1 MLASSK
7 VEIKWTKPDQNEI
20 SLINFGVDLNIKF
33 HWDLMSTYRLEIRKL
48 TALPFRFMHFEQ
60 RTQNFVLWGR
70 NILFILRDLDTS
82 D

>member
-1 MLASSK
+1 
-7 VEIKWTKPDQNEI
+7 
-20 SLINFGVDLNIKF
+20 
-33 HWDLMSTYRLEIRKL
+33 MSTYRLEIRKL
-48 TALPFRFMHFEQ
+48 SALPFRFMHFEQ